1 MGTTG
6 KKFVVALSAL
16 VVLLGIGWWLLQAP
30 YETSVSQAPG
40 TSSSTLQRSPEL
52 ALPPINPNEPTLAPA
67 LLREISVSL
76 QLVSDSLA
84 SGSDPQPALE
94 MLNILDARLA
104 GLSSPT
110 RVSALRQALTE
121 DRQRIAQ
128 ARPADINAMQT
139 VLKRMQGEVSSL
151 PNLFVPHSGSVA
163 PAPSNSAAPA
173 PAGSDSVWGRIMSAL
188 GERIGEV
195 VKVRRVEDRQSSF
208 RTPEQGRLLT
218 EQLRFRI
225 ESASAALEMRNA
237 QRFSTELGHAQAILA
252 QAFDADH
259 PAVVAFRESLVSLQ
273 RQSQGLRPPALEA
286 SLNALQ
292 RLNSGAAL

>member
-6 KKFVVALSAL
+6 KKFVMALSAL
-16 VVLLGIGWWLLQAP
+16 AVLLGIGWWMLQP
-30 YETSVSQAPG
+30 PPETPVSEAPG
-40 TSSSTLQRSPEL
+40 TASNALQTSPEP
-52 ALPPINPNEPTLAPA
+52 ASAPINPNEPRVASE

-76 QLVSDSLA
+76 QLASDSLA
-84 SGSDPQPALE
+84 SGHDPQASLE
-94 MLNILDARLA
+94 MLKILDARLA
-104 GLSSPT
+104 GSSSPT
-110 RVSALRQALTE
+110 RVAALRQAIAE

-128 ARPADINAMQT
+128 AQRPDIDTMQT
-139 VLKRMQGEVSSL
+139 VLKRMQGEVILL
-151 PNLFVPHSGSVA
+151 PNLFVPHSGSKAPGSPIGTDSASVA
-163 PAPSNSAAPA
+163 AQSY
-173 PAGSDSVWGRIMSAL
+173 WGRMMSAL

-237 QRFSTELGHAQAILA
+237 QRFSTEIGHAQAILA

-259 PAVVAFRESLVSLQ
+259 PTVVAFRDSLVGLQ
-273 RQSQGLRPPALEA
+273 RQSQGLRAPTLQA
-286 SLNALQ
+286 SISALQ
-292 RLNSGAAL
+292 RLNSGAGP